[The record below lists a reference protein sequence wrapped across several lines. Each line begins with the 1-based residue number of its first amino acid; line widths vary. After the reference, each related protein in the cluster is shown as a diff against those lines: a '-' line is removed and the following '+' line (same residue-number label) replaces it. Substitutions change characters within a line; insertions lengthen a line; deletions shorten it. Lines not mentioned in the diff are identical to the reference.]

1 MHLSFIKSQGHG
13 LIMKVVFY
21 YGVGSQVF
29 MDSFFVTGVD
39 PKAIMSQNEEALEK
53 VWFFPLS

>member
-39 PKAIMSQNEEALEK
+39 VSKRPRESLIRLIS
-53 VWFFPLS
+53 